1 MAGDRS
7 PAYRAGVSPNARSPK
22 EIVRRFLDHGRGE
35 DGWNMEVIVECFD
48 EGYRSHTW
56 QGDLAHTAARQ
67 ARFFSAF
74 EFLERLDSD
83 LVAEGDLVVHRS
95 RSRVR
100 HVGEAFGVP
109 ATGREVTID
118 HVEMWR
124 VTDGKIVEH
133 WGGLGAG
140 GQLHRALTARD

>member
-1 MAGDRS
+1 MD
-7 PAYRAGVSPNARSPK
+7 
-22 EIVRRFLDHGRGE
+22 
-35 DGWNMEVIVECFD
+35 VIEECFD

-56 QGDLAHTAARQ
+56 GGDLAHTGARQ
-67 ARFFSAF
+67 ARFFAAF
-74 EFLERLDSD
+74 EHVERLESV

-95 RSRVR
+95 RSRMR

-109 ATGREVTID
+109 ATGRVVTVD

-124 VTDGKIVEH
+124 VADGRIVEH

-140 GQLHRALTARD
+140 GQLHRALTTPA